1 MCVLCPALLA
11 ESWELQASHQWAVSQ
26 LLSRPSWK
34 GWMRSG
40 VSNLCLYAGAPHL
53 KHTHRAALVK
63 ARMSSGAWILVP
75 GSPAMSQFLPSCG
88 LLGSS
93 HQMAVSC
100 YSGSDWEWG
109 LCVVLWCHH
118 FCFGSGRA
126 QARSVKAWWSRLP
139 GSLCGGGVGTPL
151 KFWFCYNCS
160 TFGIWPPEEAAWF
173 PGLLSAF
180 QVFLHLSWDS
190 VLINPFII
198 NWKCIYYI

>member
-11 ESWELQASHQWAVSQ
+11 ESWELQDSHQWAVSQ

-34 GWMRSG
+34 DWMRSE
-40 VSNLCLYAGAPHL
+40 VSDLCLYAGAPHL
-53 KHTHRAALVK
+53 KCTHRAALVK

-75 GSPAMSQFLPSCG
+75 DSPAMSQFLPSCG

-100 YSGSDWEWG
+100 YSGSGWEWG

-118 FCFGSGRA
+118 FCFGSRRA

-160 TFGIWPPEEAAWF
+160 TFGIWPPEEAA
-173 PGLLSAF
+173 
-180 QVFLHLSWDS
+180 
-190 VLINPFII
+190 
-198 NWKCIYYI
+198 